1 MDHYNQIYWQHFRSL
16 APSRESPLGCVEMTC
31 FKLLLKDNVFFF
43 FFFFLFWRP
52 FMYLF
57 SIFLL
62 LYLSHDTLLGKV
74 YFFHFLIVLKRLIG
88 LSTCPPFYFYFKS
101 PNIFSYFLPPPPP
114 KKKSL
119 SVSFF
124 PACSASHEAF
134 LSFIF
139 AVIFKLFSALMF
151 SMFFGPSFSF
161 PCLP

>member
-1 MDHYNQIYWQHFRSL
+1 
-16 APSRESPLGCVEMTC
+16 
-31 FKLLLKDNVFFF
+31 
-43 FFFFLFWRP
+43 
-52 FMYLF
+52 MYLF

-88 LSTCPPFYFYFKS
+88 CPLVHPFIFIS
-101 PNIFSYFLPPPPP
+101 NLRISSHIFSPPPPP
-114 KKKSL
+114 PPKKKKSL

-139 AVIFKLFSALMF
+139 AVIFKLFFCPHVFHVLWAILLISMSPLIFNF
-151 SMFFGPSFSF
+151 SSHVGHPSCQLTSCF
-161 PCLP
+161 